1 MVIALTLAAALFG
14 LVALALFVAA
24 GDLGRSAALEPS
36 LVDETRRLR
45 GRPDYL
51 LRHRK
56 GLIPVELKP
65 LRTSKS
71 LYESDRLQVATYLM
85 LVRATNPDASVPYGV
100 VRYKDSTFRVYL
112 TEELEA
118 RCLAIADQIRAAKRA
133 PVVHRTHNIAAKCRA
148 CAHRTACGESL
159 V

>member
-1 MVIALTLAAALFG
+1 MVLALTLAAAFAAI
-14 LVALALFVAA
+14 VALSLFVAA
-24 GDLGRSAALEPS
+24 GDLGRSAVLEPL
-36 LVDETRRLR
+36 LVDEARRLR

-51 LRHRK
+51 LHHRK

-65 LRTSKS
+65 LRTSKT
-71 LYESDRLQVATYLM
+71 LYESDRLQIATYLM
-85 LVRATNPDASVPYGV
+85 LVRAANPDASVPYGIM
-100 VRYKDSTFRVYL
+100 RYRDTTFRVYL

-118 RCLAIADQIRAAKRA
+118 RCLAVADQVRAARA
-133 PVVHRTHNIAAKCRA
+133 AAVVHRTHNVSAKCAA

>member
-1 MVIALTLAAALFG
+1 MVLALTLAAALAVI
-14 LVALALFVAA
+14 LALALFVAA
-24 GDLGRSAALEPS
+24 GDLGRSAVMEPL

-65 LRTSKS
+65 LRTSRS
-71 LYESDRLQVATYLM
+71 LYESDRLQIATYLM
-85 LVRATNPDASVPYGV
+85 LVRAANPDASVPYGV
-100 VRYKDSTFRVYL
+100 VRYKDTTFRVYL
-112 TEELEA
+112 TGELEA
-118 RCLAIADQIRAAKRA
+118 KCLGVAEQVRAAKHA
-133 PVVHRTHNIAAKCRA
+133 SVVHRTHNVPAKCRA

>member
-1 MVIALTLAAALFG
+1 MVVALILGAALAATLALILLTTAGRLGGAA
-14 LVALALFVAA
+14 A
-24 GDLGRSAALEPS
+24 EPL

-56 GLIPVELKP
+56 GLIPVEAKP
-65 LRTSKS
+65 LRTSKT
-71 LYESDRLQVATYLM
+71 LYESDRLQIATYLM
-85 LVRATNPDASVPYGV
+85 LVRATSPDAFAGFGI
-100 VRYKDSTFRVYL
+100 VRYRDTTFRVYL
-112 TEELEA
+112 TEELEK
-118 RCLAIADQIRAAKRA
+118 RCLAVADRVRAAKHA
-133 PVVHRTHNIAAKCRA
+133 TIVHRTHTVATKCGA

>member
-1 MVIALTLAAALFG
+1 MVLALTLAAALFG
-14 LVALALFVAA
+14 LVALVLLVAA
-24 GDLGRSAALEPS
+24 GDLGRSATLEPL

-65 LRTSKS
+65 LRSSKT
-71 LYESDRLQVATYLM
+71 LYESDRLQIATYLM
-85 LVRATNPDASVPYGV
+85 LVQSANPDVSVPYGI
-100 VRYKDSTFRVYL
+100 VRYRDTTFRVYL

-118 RCLAIADQIRAAKRA
+118 RCLAIADQVRAAKHA
-133 PVVHRTHNIAAKCRA
+133 TVVHRTHSIAAKCRA
-148 CAHRTACGESL
+148 CSHRTACGESL
-159 V
+159 I